1 MEIMLSGEES
11 ERKKAQYV
19 GEVPMLVLLL
29 YNAAGVSDGMIENWF
44 ETSYRS
50 AVQCDETPEV
60 STTKRAKCNIITS
73 QAEGLNPE

>member
-29 YNAAGVSDGMIENWF
+29 YNAAGVSDGMIEN
-44 ETSYRS
+44 
-50 AVQCDETPEV
+50 
-60 STTKRAKCNIITS
+60 
-73 QAEGLNPE
+73 